1 MIKQNPFSV
10 YDFLGYLIPGS
21 LLIYAFLIVKF
32 IKENQVLDLNKFS
45 GQFAELKF
53 ENLFVFIIF
62 SYTIGHL
69 LSFISSITIERY
81 ANWRYSFPS
90 KYLLNIHHKGYWKS
104 SNNWKDV
111 GWRVLLI
118 FLLFPCVLL
127 DFILGHLLGFK
138 KFYQQSLDV
147 LLQDLILLK
156 TNKLLT
162 KLGISEL
169 ASYDEGKA
177 SEYDFHRILT
187 HYAYENSKQH
197 QNKMSN
203 YVSLYGFLRNLCLIF
218 NLLTVYSLIRIY
230 LFFEFSFENITLLII
245 LSGLTYISF
254 MAFMKFY
261 RRYTLEG
268 FMVIAISE
276 DI

>member
-21 LLIYAFLIVKF
+21 LLIYSFLIVKF
-32 IKENQVLDLNKFS
+32 IKENQILDLNKFS
-45 GQFAELKF
+45 GQFSELKF

-90 KYLLNIHHKGYWKS
+90 KYLLNISHEGYWKS
-104 SNNWKDV
+104 SKNWKDV
-111 GWRVLLI
+111 GWRIILI
-118 FLLFPCVLL
+118 FLLFPCVLP
-127 DFILGHLLGFK
+127 DFILGHFLGFK
-138 KFYQQSLDV
+138 KFYQQSLDK

-156 TNKLLT
+156 ANKLLI

-169 ASYDEGKA
+169 PAYDQGRA
-177 SEYDFHRILT
+177 TEYDFHRILT

-197 QNKMSN
+197 QSKMSN

-218 NLLTVYSLIRIY
+218 NFLTMYSVVRIY
-230 LFFEFSFENITLLII
+230 LFFTFSFENITLLII
-245 LSGLTYISF
+245 LSSLTYISF

-268 FMVIAISE
+268 FMVIAISD

>member
-90 KYLLNIHHKGYWKS
+90 KYLLNIHHKGYWNS

-177 SEYDFHRILT
+177 SEYDFHRILN

-197 QNKMSN
+197 QSKMSN